1 MASLVGYLNEQ
12 GFEAGLIANVISV
25 AAIFSLVGRIAVGY
39 LLDKIHAPWVSAFI
53 FAMAASG
60 FAILLGVP
68 GPLGAFIGAAF
79 IAIAIGAEAHI
90 LAHLISRYFPFVEFW
105 CVMWVVCVCWG
116 WGGGGWRALVGCSTL
131 GG

>member
-39 LLDKIHAPWVSAFI
+39 LPDKIHAPWVSAFI

-68 GPLGAFIGAAF
+68 RPLGAFIGSAF
-79 IAIAIGAEAHI
+79 IAIPIGLEAGI
-90 LAHLISRYFPFVEFW
+90 LTYLISLCFP
-105 CVMWVVCVCWG
+105 
-116 WGGGGWRALVGCSTL
+116 LVIGRTP
-131 GG
+131 GRE

>member
-1 MASLVGYLNEQ
+1 MASLVGYLNDQ

-79 IAIAIGAEAHI
+79 IAIAIGSEADI
-90 LAHLISRYFPFVEFW
+90 FTSLISRYFPLVEFSR
-105 CVMWVVCVCWG
+105 VVSVVWLCWA
-116 WGGGGWRALVGCSTL
+116 WGGGGGT
-131 GG
+131 

>member
-53 FAMAASG
+53 FAMAESG
-60 FAILLGVP
+60 FAILLGGP
-68 GPLGAFIGAAF
+68 GPLVAFIGAAF
-79 IAIAIGAEAHI
+79 IATATGSAADIPTSLCRSHVP
-90 LAHLISRYFPFVEFW
+90 LREF
-105 CVMWVVCVCWG
+105 CGSVP
-116 WGGGGWRALVGCSTL
+116 
-131 GG
+131 